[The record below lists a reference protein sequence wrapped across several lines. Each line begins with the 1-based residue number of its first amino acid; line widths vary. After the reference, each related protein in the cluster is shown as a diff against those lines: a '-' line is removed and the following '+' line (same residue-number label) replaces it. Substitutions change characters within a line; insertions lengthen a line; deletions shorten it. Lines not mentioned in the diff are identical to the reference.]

1 VVVGIGLSLG
11 AMGIAAVGWLP
22 ATWGAITQEVIDLA
36 VIVNAL
42 RALRPSGSYQRLE
55 AADATLARRFAG
67 EHLVLRPD
75 IEQLRAAADAVGT
88 VPDAHAI
95 AMARVAH
102 RRLVEDVW
110 PHEQAEDAQ
119 LYPML
124 ARVLGG
130 ADRTATMSRGH
141 VEIAHLIRRL
151 GLLLDGVD
159 EDVPDPDDLIELRR
173 LLYALHAVL
182 HLHFAQEDEGY
193 LSIADDADL
202 ARATP

>member
-1 VVVGIGLSLG
+1 
-11 AMGIAAVGWLP
+11 
-22 ATWGAITQEVIDLA
+22 
-36 VIVNAL
+36 
-42 RALRPSGSYQRLE
+42 
-55 AADATLARRFAG
+55 
-67 EHLVLRPD
+67 
-75 IEQLRAAADAVGT
+75 
-88 VPDAHAI
+88 
-95 AMARVAH
+95 MARAVH

-151 GLLLDGVD
+151 GLLLDDVD
-159 EDVPDPDDLIELRR
+159 ALQPDPEDLVELRR

-182 HLHFAQEDEGY
+182 QLHFAQEDESY
-193 LSIADDADL
+193 LSLADDPDL
-202 ARATP
+202 TRAAP